1 MKAINNGFHM
11 KKTEKKPELL
21 APAGNL
27 ACALTAFDCGAD
39 AVYAGLS
46 KFNARERTENFT
58 IEEMSKLIAYARLH
72 NRKVYVTL
80 NTLIKE
86 SELPELVQNLAQ
98 LARLQPD
105 AVIVQ
110 DIGVL
115 RIIREYFPSLKIHA
129 STQMGFHNSPGLE
142 LAAELGASRVILER
156 QVTID
161 ELRKLAEKS
170 PLELEV
176 FVHGALCC
184 SLSGQCLFS
193 SWMGGWSG
201 NRGKCKQPCRRR
213 FYSRSGNG
221 FFFSTKDLYT
231 LEMIPKLKETG
242 VASLKIEGRLR
253 KPDYVMNVVTAYRM
267 ILDAEGTP
275 DQDLIK
281 KAKNILTSTY
291 GRKWSEGFYTP
302 ESSATLIQH
311 DSLGTA
317 GMLCGNVIEVEQYGF
332 KMEVMRRVHIG
343 DRIRIQPQ
351 SGDEGPALTV
361 TKMMIDNHPVKY
373 AGHGDICF
381 ICCDK
386 EIHDQGM
393 VYKIGQSCDE
403 MLPRMAAL
411 PLARARLDFNI
422 KVNAAGFEI
431 TAGNGLNRIWTK
443 DIQLAPPSKHALAA
457 AQLIEEFAASRSEV
471 FSPGNISAEVDG
483 DFFAPSSVLK
493 EIRREFWQWVEANI
507 TPDETFGYIA
517 VAMERFRRDYLAM
530 YKASVQH
537 EAEAVLV
544 RPDGCTPAKRSGH
557 VACSVFD
564 ASKKTDEAVLPCF
577 CAEDRLKG
585 LATRIAEAYRI
596 GIRRFRVSSLYGLKM
611 FKDYPD
617 VKLIASFSLPV
628 CNSMAVKELE
638 RFGVSRVQA
647 WIELEKTEI
656 EHLVAKS
663 VLPVEIYRYGRP
675 ILLATRAKIPADGH
689 IHDIKHN
696 SFSVRHDPKA
706 GLTYVYSKA
715 VMSIPRVN
723 GTVDFYDL
731 SNAYWNEEETATF
744 NFDLGFM

>member
-1 MKAINNGFHM
+1 LKAINNGFRI
-11 KKTEKKPELL
+11 KKSENKPELL

-39 AVYAGLS
+39 AVYAGLN
-46 KFNARERTENFT
+46 KFNARERTENFSM
-58 IEEMSKLIAYARLH
+58 EEMSKLIAYARLH
-72 NRKVYVTL
+72 SRKVYVAL

-86 SELPELVQNLAQ
+86 SELPEIVQHLAG

-110 DIGVL
+110 DLGAL

-129 STQMGFHNSPGLE
+129 STQMGFHNSPGIE
-142 LAAELGASRVILER
+142 LAAELGVSRVIMER
-156 QVTID
+156 QATLD
-161 ELRKLAEKS
+161 ELRKIAETS

-176 FVHGALCC
+176 FIHGALCC
-184 SLSGQCLFS
+184 CLSGQCLFS

-213 FYSRSGNG
+213 FFSRSGNG

-231 LEMIPKLKETG
+231 LEMIPQLKEIG

-267 ILDAEGTP
+267 ILDAEGEP

-281 KAKNILTSTY
+281 KAKNILTGAY
-291 GRKWSEGFYTP
+291 GRKWSSGFYAA
-302 ESSATLIQH
+302 ESASGLIQH
-311 DSLGTA
+311 DSLGAA
-317 GMLCGNVIEVEQYGF
+317 GMLCGNVAEVGQYGF
-332 KMEVMRRVHIG
+332 KMEAIRRVHVG

-373 AGHGDICF
+373 AGRGDVCF

-403 MLPRMAAL
+403 MLPRIVAL
-411 PLARARLDFNI
+411 PPARARLDFNL
-422 KVNAAGFEI
+422 KVSSGGFEI
-431 TAGNGLNRIWTK
+431 TIGNGLNRTWTK
-443 DIQLAPPSKHALAA
+443 DIQLAPPAKHALAA
-457 AQLIEEFAASRSEV
+457 GQLIEEFAASRSEI
-471 FSPGNISAEVDG
+471 FCPGEISAELAG
-483 DFFAPSSVLK
+483 DFFVPSSVLK
-493 EIRREFWQWVEANI
+493 EIRREFWQWVGNNI
-507 TPDETFGYIA
+507 VPEETFGNIA
-517 VAMERFRRDYLAM
+517 AAMERFRRDYLALH
-530 YKASVQH
+530 KASVQH
-537 EAEAVLV
+537 EIESVLV
-544 RPDGCTPAKRSGH
+544 RPGGCTPAKRSGH

-564 ASKKTDEAVLPCF
+564 ADKKTDEAVLPGF
-577 CAEDRLKG
+577 CSEDRLKG
-585 LATRIAEAYRI
+585 LASRIAEAYRI

-611 FKDYPD
+611 FKNYSDI
-617 VKLIASFSLPV
+617 KLIASFSLPV

-647 WIELEKTEI
+647 WVELERGEI
-656 EHLVAKS
+656 ENLVAKS

-675 ILLATRAKIPADGH
+675 ALLATRASLPADGH

-696 SFSVRHDPKA
+696 SFSIRHDPKA
-706 GLTYVYSKA
+706 GLAYVYSKS
-715 VMSIPRVN
+715 VMSIPRVP
-723 GTVDFYDL
+723 GTADFYDL
-731 SNAYWNEEETATF
+731 SNAYWNEDDTATF
-744 NFDLGFM
+744 NFDLGLM